1 MTGPIARAAR
11 FDELTVRQLHD
22 LLRLRVDV
30 FVVEQDCPYPEI
42 DGRDTDP
49 ATEHLWVEVDGEVAA
64 CLRILDDGVT
74 ARIGRV
80 ATAQEQRGQGYAAQ
94 LMRMALG
101 RIGDRPT
108 VLEAQAYLEEW
119 YGQFGFVRTGEDYL
133 EDGILHVPMVRAV
146 PSGPDS

>member
-11 FDELTVRQLHD
+11 FDQLTVRQLHD

-64 CLRILDDGVT
+64 CLRILDDGVA

-80 ATAQEQRGQGYAAQ
+80 ATAQENRGHGYAAQ

-119 YGQFGFVRTGEDYL
+119 YGRFGFERAGEDYL
-133 EDGILHVPMVRAV
+133 EDGILHVPMVRAA
-146 PSGPDS
+146 PSRSDS